1 MSQGFSFVRSSFV
14 RSMVVLAPVLI
25 GMTALAQADEWKKT
39 FSTQGRPEIRV
50 NTNDASIEVRA
61 TDRKDT
67 EIRVVTRGY
76 EIGENKVRV
85 TDHQNG
91 DTIDLDVHQAT
102 RLGLHID
109 FKETYIHVEVDVPR
123 EANLNLHSG
132 DGHIRVDDV
141 KGNLQLDTGDGHI
154 EANRVDGK
162 LHARTSD
169 GHMTIEGR
177 FDDLDLRTSDGRVD
191 ATVNPGSVMSNP
203 WSIQTGDGR
212 VDLRLPETM
221 SADLDLHTDDGRVT
235 VDLPLTVSGEMGHTN
250 VRGKLNAGG
259 FELRVH
265 TSDGGIH
272 LGKI

>member
-1 MSQGFSFVRSSFV
+1 MSQRFSFVRSVF
-14 RSMVVLAPVLI
+14 VLAPVLV

-67 EIRVVTRGY
+67 EIRVVTKNTD
-76 EIGENKVRV
+76 IGQSKVRV
-85 TDHQNG
+85 TDTQSG
-91 DTIDLDVHQAT
+91 DTITVEVH
-102 RLGLHID
+102 RPSHMGVHINWGD
-109 FKETYIHVEVDVPR
+109 MSVRVEVDVPR
-123 EANLNLHSG
+123 EANLDLHSN

-141 KGNLQLDTGDGHI
+141 KGDLRLDTSDGHI

-169 GHMTIEGR
+169 GHMTVGGR
-177 FDDLDLRTSDGRVD
+177 FDDLDLRTSDGHIE
-191 ATVNPGSVMSNP
+191 ATINTGSVMSNP
-203 WSIQTGDGR
+203 WNIQTGDGR

-221 SADLDLHTDDGRVT
+221 NLDVDLHTGDGRVT
-235 VDLPLTVSGEMGHTN
+235 LDIPLTVSGEMGRSN
-250 VRGKLNAGG
+250 VRGKLNSGG
-259 FELRVH
+259 FELKVH

>member
-1 MSQGFSFVRSSFV
+1 MSQHNFAGSSFV
-14 RSMVVLAPVLI
+14 RSMFLLAPVLVGI
-25 GMTALAQADEWKKT
+25 TGMAQADEWKKT
-39 FSTQGRPEIRV
+39 FSTQGRPEIRI
-50 NTNDASIEVRA
+50 NTNDASIEVKA

-67 EIRVVTRGY
+67 EVRVITKNKD
-76 EIGENKVRV
+76 IGEHKVQV
-85 TDHQNG
+85 TDNQSG
-91 DTIDLDVHQAT
+91 DTISVGVHRPAHMGI
-102 RLGLHID
+102 RVNWNDMSVL
-109 FKETYIHVEVDVPR
+109 VEVDVPR
-123 EANLNLHSG
+123 EANLDLHSG

-191 ATVNPGSVMSNP
+191 ATINPGSVMSSP
-203 WSIQTGDGR
+203 WSIQTGDGK
-212 VDLRLPETM
+212 VDLRLPEAM
-221 SADLDLHTDDGRVT
+221 NLDVDLQTGDGRVT
-235 VDLPLTVSGEMGHTN
+235 SDIPLTVSGEMSRSS

-272 LGKI
+272 IGKI